1 MSYCRFA
8 PDCDVY
14 VYDDV
19 DGGITIMTF
28 KEGIFNEKTRS
39 ESIKRLKLLR
49 EKGLAVPVNAIEK
62 IELDLFNLGETEGI
76 EAHR

>member
-1 MSYCRFA
+1 
-8 PDCDVY
+8 
-14 VYDDV
+14 
-19 DGGITIMTF
+19 MTF